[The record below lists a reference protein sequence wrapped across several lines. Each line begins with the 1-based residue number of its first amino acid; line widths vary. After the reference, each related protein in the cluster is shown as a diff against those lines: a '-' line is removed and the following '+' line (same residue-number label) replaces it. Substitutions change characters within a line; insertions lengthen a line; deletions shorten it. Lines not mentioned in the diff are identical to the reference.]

1 MRWNPK
7 KAGCGE
13 PTNPWTNLWFDE
25 QKSHIRPCMRVRLQ
39 GKSKPDNYTEFWADE
54 AAFIMVTVWKPPIPM
69 TGTEMSE
76 HWKPRREK
84 MSCSPLHTGM
94 TATETARR
102 RQAHRQ
108 LWAASLPKS
117 PQGIMRWI
125 SPMLMMSGDSFWKS
139 GGTALLFAVPMT
151 KPGTES
157 GRRMHREK
165 SVISIMRR
173 TS

>member
-13 PTNPWTNLWFDE
+13 PTNPWTKLWFDE

-39 GKSKPDNYTEFWADE
+39 GKPKPDNYTEFWADE
-54 AAFIMVTVWKPPIPM
+54 AAFIMVTVWKPPIP
-69 TGTEMSE
+69 T
-76 HWKPRREK
+76 
-84 MSCSPLHTGM
+84 
-94 TATETARR
+94 TATVTIQR
-102 RQAHRQ
+102 RQVHRQ
-108 LWAASLPKS
+108 LLATSYQEAML
-117 PQGIMRWI
+117 WI
-125 SPMLMMSGDSFWKS
+125 SLMFMMSGDSFWKS

>member
-13 PTNPWTNLWFDE
+13 PTNPWTKLWFDE

-39 GKSKPDNYTEFWADE
+39 GKPKPDNYTEFWADE

-69 TGTEMSE
+69 TGTEMSA

-94 TATETARR
+94 TATV
-102 RQAHRQ
+102 
-108 LWAASLPKS
+108 
-117 PQGIMRWI
+117 
-125 SPMLMMSGDSFWKS
+125 MMSGDSFWKS